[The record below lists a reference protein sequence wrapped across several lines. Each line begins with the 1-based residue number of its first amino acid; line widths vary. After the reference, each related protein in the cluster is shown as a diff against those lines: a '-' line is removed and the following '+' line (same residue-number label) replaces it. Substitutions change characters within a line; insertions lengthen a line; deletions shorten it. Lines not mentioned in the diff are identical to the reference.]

1 MSNKIVLIEDGKTF
15 TPFYFYNDF
24 MKRFAVE
31 FQKFESDEQI
41 VFALSD
47 DTNPYMGKY
56 RIDPISIPLLLSL
69 SQQVVN
75 YKRGKSIRLELSSA
89 PALNKAMEFLYRSN
103 FFDLVGDN
111 MNPCF
116 PIGQHIFNYE
126 KGFIGGFRD
135 NQIRPEHKVRFYS
148 KKDNGV
154 QDIIEYCNSDDEK
167 RNLLIDHYSYEVFR
181 HFGPILENID
191 DENTNE
197 YIEILSELITN
208 GVVHSESDV
217 FALMYADRFSTK
229 FSISDNGIGFE
240 KSLNKK
246 NDKKE
251 ILKEFKNKIH
261 KENNLSKT
269 VYAESFVAI
278 LEALFY
284 SMIKDRLGLFDLMI
298 NVVDKL
304 HGYFRLHNDYC
315 QIIISNRMESV
326 IQDLKKCREEFR
338 GNNINKD
345 YGKIGHDVYEERN
358 KTIVQNSMQNILKLS
373 KSILDNY
380 SPDARYSAIRTYNVK
395 FRGVHIEVDL
405 PK

>member
-31 FQKFESDEQI
+31 FKKFEPNEKI
-41 VFALSD
+41 VFALYD
-47 DTNPYMGKY
+47 EINPYVGNY
-56 RIDPISIPLLLSL
+56 RIDPIAIPLLLSL
-69 SQQVVN
+69 SQQIVT
-75 YKRGKSIRLELSSA
+75 YKKESILLELSSA
-89 PALNKAMEFLYRSN
+89 PALAKAMEFLYRSN

-116 PIGQHIFNYE
+116 PIGQHIFDYD
-126 KGFIGGFRD
+126 KGYIGGFGD
-135 NQIRPEHKVRFYS
+135 NQIRPEHKIRFYS
-148 KKDNGV
+148 KKDNEV
-154 QDIIEYCNSDDEK
+154 QDIITYSKSDDEQ

-240 KSLNKK
+240 KSLNNK
-246 NDKKE
+246 DDYKE
-251 ILKEFKNKIH
+251 ILTEFKDVLYKA
-261 KENNLSKT
+261 NNLSET
-269 VYAESFVAI
+269 AYSRSFVAI

-298 NVVDKL
+298 NVVDRL
-304 HGYFRLHNDYC
+304 QGYFRLHNDYC
-315 QIIISNRMESV
+315 QIVISSRMESD
-326 IQDLKKCREEFR
+326 IQNLKTLRAQFR
-338 GNNINKD
+338 KNNIEKE
-345 YGKIGHDVYEERN
+345 YGLINQTIYDQQDKI
-358 KTIVQNSMQNILKLS
+358 IVQNCKEGILNLS
-373 KSILDNY
+373 KSILKNY

>member
-31 FQKFESDEQI
+31 FKKFEPNEKI
-41 VFALSD
+41 VFALYD
-47 DTNPYMGKY
+47 EINPYVGNY
-56 RIDPISIPLLLSL
+56 RIDPIAIPLLLSL
-69 SQQVVN
+69 SQQIVT
-75 YKRGKSIRLELSSA
+75 YKKESIWLELSSA
-89 PALNKAMEFLYRSN
+89 PALAKAMEFLYRSN

-116 PIGQHIFNYE
+116 PIGQHIFDYD
-126 KGFIGGFRD
+126 KGYIGGFGD
-135 NQIRPEHKVRFYS
+135 NQIRPEHKIRFYS
-148 KKDNGV
+148 KKDNEV
-154 QDIIEYCNSDDEK
+154 QDIITYSKSDDEQ

-217 FALMYADRFSTK
+217 FVLMYADRFSTK

-298 NVVDKL
+298 NVVDKF
-304 HGYFRLHNDYC
+304 GYFRLHNDYC

-345 YGKIGHDVYEERN
+345 YGKIGYDVYEERN